1 MIDQCFLFNLYL
13 FHFQLRPFRLV
24 ILNFFWLLQLF
35 PLNYF
40 PYNLHNLPLVHVC
53 ENMNAMGTPLLISQP
68 QVTRYS

>member
-1 MIDQCFLFNLYL
+1 MFS
-13 FHFQLRPFRLV
+13 FQSIPISFPVTTFSSRHSD
-24 ILNFFWLLQLF
+24 FFWLLHLF

-53 ENMNAMGTPLLISQP
+53 ENMDAMGTPLLISQP